1 MHRSMERPLTSIGTA
16 GTPEQ
21 RDALA
26 SPLRLEI
33 FGHFSPSEP
42 MSVRE
47 VAACMGRTPSSLYY
61 HVHRLVD
68 VGLLRRAG
76 ERPRGTTT
84 EALYEAVGSTR
95 RMEPDGSA
103 ETRDAIL
110 RTMAAAF
117 RMAERDL
124 DAALPAAPEAVPK
137 SGDEPLFATRLHFR
151 ATPELLEEV
160 RGHLSA
166 ALDLV
171 ERATGQPPPT
181 EVDGSRLCSLTLA
194 LLPLRGRA
202 PAEGPE

>member
-1 MHRSMERPLTSIGTA
+1 MERLLTSIGTA
-16 GTPEQ
+16 ATPEQ

-26 SPLRLEI
+26 SPLRQEI

-47 VAACMGRTPSSLYY
+47 VAVYMGRSPSSLYY

-76 ERPRGTTT
+76 ERPRGTRS
-84 EALYEAVGSTR
+84 EGLYEAVGSAR

-124 DAALPAAPEAVPK
+124 ESALPEAHEAV
-137 SGDEPLFATRLHFR
+137 SASDDPLFATRLHFR

-166 ALDLV
+166 ALELV
-171 ERATGQPPPT
+171 EQAIGRPPPS
-181 EVDGSRLCSLTLA
+181 EADGSRLCSLTLA
-194 LLPLRGRA
+194 LLPLRGRT
-202 PAEGPE
+202 PAGGSE